1 MEKKEIFAAIHRE
14 LIFIKDNPD
23 MPHDLRVDSADRA
36 IELLNM
42 LQTVI
47 RDE

>member
-1 MEKKEIFAAIHRE
+1 MDKNEILAAIHRE

-36 IELLNM
+36 MELLNK
-42 LQTVI
+42 LQMII